1 MVVFAPL
8 AIACSGVATCLIT
21 LALAERTDRASW
33 PGRDVPA
40 DVLLLLVGWALIG
53 AGLWLI
59 GRPGDRATGVLL
71 TTAGFDW
78 FVAD

>member
-1 MVVFAPL
+1 MVVFAPGGC
-8 AIACSGVATCLIT
+8 AAH
-21 LALAERTDRASW
+21 
-33 PGRDVPA
+33 PGR
-40 DVLLLLVGWALIG
+40 WALIG